1 MRVWLIGAGSI
12 GAATLRQLQKNPDMT
27 VIVSDPSD
35 NPLALQEG
43 LIDKVDHMEVVNP
56 VNINQLARRIRPDLI
71 LISPPEGGV
80 GLGALEGGQA
90 LAQALNYEISTHSEY
105 PVIVLSLSNTR

>member
-1 MRVWLIGAGSI
+1 MRIWLIGAGAT
-12 GAATLRQLQKNPDMT
+12 GAATLRQLQKHPDVT
-27 VIVSDPSD
+27 VVVSDLTD
-35 NPLALQEG
+35 NPLAVQEG
-43 LIDKVDHMEVVNP
+43 LIDKVDYVETVNP

-90 LAQALNYEISTHSEY
+90 LAQALNYEIGTRSDY

>member
-1 MRVWLIGAGSI
+1 MRIWLIGAGAI
-12 GAATLRQLQKNPDMT
+12 GAATLRQLQKHPDLT
-27 VIVSDPSD
+27 VVVSDLSPT
-35 NPLALQEG
+35 PLAVREG
-43 LIDKVDHMEVVNP
+43 LIDKVDYLEAVNP

-90 LAQALNYEISTHSEY
+90 LAQALNYEISTRSDY
-105 PVIVLSLSNTR
+105 PVIVLSVSNTR